1 MSDFV
6 NVVVALKPEAEPL
19 ISHFDLK
26 LVSGSPFKHYQGDN
40 INLII
45 SGLGSD
51 LAAAACGYLFGLMKH
66 TPAGWLNVGI
76 GGHADLGLGT
86 LIMASAVVDLRA
98 NIEIPLRLHGLPE
111 MQVAKVTSH
120 FQTNPRYPEDTVCD
134 MEAAGFVASCRVLT
148 GPRGIAVLKVISDNQ
163 EHPVEE
169 ITPALATDLL
179 STKLPEIES
188 VIQALINLKQQ
199 VRS

>member
-1 MSDFV
+1 MSKRV
-6 NVVVALKPEAEPL
+6 NVVVALKPEAKPL
-19 ISHFDLK
+19 IEHYDLK
-26 LVSGSPFKHYQGDN
+26 LVKGAPFKHYQGEN

-51 LAAAACGYLFGLMKH
+51 LAAAACGYLFGLQQEA
-66 TPAGWLNVGI
+66 PAGWLNVGI
-76 GGHADLGLGT
+76 GGHADLALGS
-86 LIMASAVVDLRA
+86 LVVASAVVDLRV
-98 NIEIPLRLHGLPE
+98 NIEIPMRLYGLPE
-111 MQVAKVTSH
+111 LQASKITSH

-134 MEAAGFVASCRVLT
+134 MEAAGFVAACRALS
-148 GPRGIAVLKVISDNQ
+148 GPRGIAVLKIISDNL

-179 STKLPEIES
+179 SKKLPEIEM
-188 VIQALINLKQQ
+188 VIQALINLNQQ